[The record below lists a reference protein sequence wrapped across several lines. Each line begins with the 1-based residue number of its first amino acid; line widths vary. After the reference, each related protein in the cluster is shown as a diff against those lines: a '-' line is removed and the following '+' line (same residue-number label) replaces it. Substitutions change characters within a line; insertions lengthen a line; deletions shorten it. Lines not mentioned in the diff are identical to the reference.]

1 MKSKLVLTILVALIG
16 SPSAFAKWK
25 PSRGPSWNVKVV
37 SMTSHGGYLYV
48 CPEDKNI
55 LRTKD
60 GETWEEWTNF

>member
-25 PSRGPSWNVKVV
+25 PSKGPYWKVV

-48 CPEDKNI
+48 CPEDKDVCI

>member
-1 MKSKLVLTILVALIG
+1 MKSKLGLFVLFALIA

-25 PSRGPSWNVKVV
+25 PSKGPNYKVH

-48 CPEDKNI
+48 CPEDANVSI